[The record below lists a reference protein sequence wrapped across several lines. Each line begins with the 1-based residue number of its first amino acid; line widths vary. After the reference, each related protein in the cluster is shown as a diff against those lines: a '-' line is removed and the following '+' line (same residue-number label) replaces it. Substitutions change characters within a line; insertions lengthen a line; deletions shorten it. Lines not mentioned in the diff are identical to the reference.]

1 MMNVSSANPVIRKA
15 MSDYL
20 LKDAHNEAQ
29 SCHDTDNVVY
39 KVFGIEDAKEVR
51 FCYKGNATAKIME
64 NGGKDMI
71 DSIYK
76 DYVLAESE
84 WDPEYDVTLRVDPG
98 DLPKTQKIKKSM
110 DEETQDK
117 IRNENDLIRIQ
128 RKEKIQPVAELI
140 SKFKMHFMSAP
151 IRQRMMAAIEGKQL
165 DPIEIPYRVDEK
177 FWVIMPAKNEVQIF
191 FAVNFNNTTDVSLGR
206 VMLLEW

>member
-1 MMNVSSANPVIRKA
+1 

-71 DSIYK
+71 ESIYK
-76 DYVLAESE
+76 DYTLPEGE
-84 WDPEYDVTLRVDPG
+84 WDPEFDVTLRIDPG

-110 DEETQDK
+110 DEETQEK

-128 RKEKIQPVAELI
+128 RKEKIAPVAELI
-140 SKFKMHFMSAP
+140 SKFKMNFTSSP
-151 IRQRMMAAIEGKQL
+151 IRKAMLSAIEGKQL
-165 DPIEIPYRVDEK
+165 DPIEIQYRVDEK
-177 FWVIMPAKNEVQIF
+177 FWVIMPAKNE
-191 FAVNFNNTTDVSLGR
+191 L
-206 VMLLEW
+206 